1 MAYLTISETQQMV
14 STSNM
19 LVCGECCYT
28 IQGVVLHAYE
38 VVECEILGPGNGEST
53 RAGERDTGSGS

>member
-1 MAYLTISETQQMV
+1 MV
-14 STSNM
+14 STSN
-19 LVCGECCYT
+19 LPVCGQCCYA
-28 IQGVVLHAYE
+28 IQGVVLHTHE